1 MADEP
6 QVMTDQ
12 GQGADPV
19 SAPWRVN
26 GMTRRQR
33 YLRAQRRRAMVVA
46 GTSTVV
52 VVGLLILLVPRA
64 PGWHKVQRSFFDGER
79 FADAFP
85 ELLGYLWVDV
95 KLFLWCAPCILVWG
109 LVIAMCRNSRT
120 PALFPLRLFG
130 AVYTDVFRGVPIILT
145 IYLVGFGIP
154 GLGLRG
160 DFNLIVVHGRWNSP
174 YIWGSVALILAY
186 SAYVA
191 EVFRA
196 GIESIHESQR
206 AAARSLGLSHSSTM
220 RHVVLPQA
228 GRRVIPPLMND
239 FLSLQKDVALI
250 SILGPIEVFRRAQSL
265 KDLTANYTP
274 IVAAAVIFLMLTIPL
289 TRLVDWYI
297 GRSRRRTGGTVTT

>member
-1 MADEP
+1 
-6 QVMTDQ
+6 MTET
-12 GQGADPV
+12 
-19 SAPWRVN
+19 
-26 GMTRRQR
+26 TRRQR
-33 YLRAQRRRAMVVA
+33 YLRRQRNTAAAVA
-46 GTSTVV
+46 ALSTLTA
-52 VVGLLILLVPRA
+52 VGLLVAFVPRA
-64 PGWHKVQRSFFDGER
+64 PGWDRVQRSFFDGDSFRES
-79 FADAFP
+79 FP

-109 LVIAMCRNSRT
+109 LVIAMCRNARA
-120 PALFPLRLFG
+120 PVLFPLRLFG

-154 GLGLRG
+154 GLGLDG
-160 DFNLIVVHGRWNSP
+160 EFDFGIVSGRWNSP

-206 AAARSLGLSHSSTM
+206 AAARSLGLSHGRTM

-228 GRRVIPPLMND
+228 ARRVIPPLMND

-274 IVAAAVIFLMLTIPL
+274 IVAAALIFLMITIPL

-297 GRSRRRTGGTVTT
+297 ASSRRRTGATVTA